1 MSEHFLNLL
10 QHWLAQLQ
18 QAEDSTDWLERWR
31 STLDTLPQPLSPQI
45 SDLVFQLTR
54 QSYRF
59 EQLAT
64 ALLTQDEAEA
74 LNRDSLLDTYRQH
87 LDRLCNDWIH
97 SSCFLPDQLALLT
110 PFFTT
115 QPQQETDLRDIHQ
128 QLERFQQLSSLPRT
142 LLHRLQTLISSLHDF
157 QQAQQRHSGQLSS
170 LNHQTLSHLADNLE
184 TSGINSVD
192 ELHAHWVDI
201 YETHYSEA
209 LQRNDFITAFNDL
222 LESGSRVRLEWQSLI
237 NHLCSRFGLVS
248 LADFDELS
256 ARHQN
261 LQDRVW
267 VLEEQV
273 RRLSQ
278 PLSGN
283 NHDQD

>member
-31 STLDTLPQPLSPQI
+31 STLDVLPQPPSPQI

-54 QSYRF
+54 QNHRF

-64 ALLTQDEAEA
+64 ALLAQDEAET
-74 LNRDSLLDTYRQH
+74 LDRDGLLDTYRQH

-110 PFFTT
+110 PFFTV
-115 QPQQETDLRDIHQ
+115 QPQQETDLQSISQ
-128 QLERFQQLSSLPRT
+128 QLERFQHLSSLPRT
-142 LLHRLQTLISSLHDF
+142 LLHHLQRLTGRLHDF
-157 QQAQQRHSGQLSS
+157 QQAQQQHSQQLST
-170 LNHQTLSHLADNLE
+170 LNRRALSRLADHLE
-184 TSGINSVD
+184 SSGINSVD
-192 ELHAHWVDI
+192 ELHTRWVAI
-201 YETHYSEA
+201 YEADYSEA
-209 LQRNDFITAFNDL
+209 LLQDDFITGFNTL
-222 LESGSRVRLEWQSLI
+222 LESGCHVRLEWQTLI

-267 VLEEQV
+267 ALEEQV
-273 RRLSQ
+273 RKLSQ
-278 PLSGN
+278 PGN